1 MGLGPNEQRLLG
13 QIERA
18 LHGSDPKLAAKLAA
32 FNRLTFHEA
41 MPRRERLL
49 HPPSRV
55 VRFAPVAMAAF
66 VVFLIS
72 VTVLSRI
79 GPSRGSSA
87 AACGIAWV
95 PGCQAGGASPHPAHG
110 VATVRR

>member
-1 MGLGPNEQRLLG
+1 M
-13 QIERA
+13 
-18 LHGSDPKLAAKLAA
+18 
-32 FNRLTFHEA
+32 
-41 MPRRERLL
+41 
-49 HPPSRV
+49 

-66 VVFLIS
+66 VVFMILIS

-79 GPSRGSSA
+79 WPSRAGSA

-95 PGCQAGGASPHPAHG
+95 PGCQGASPHPAHG